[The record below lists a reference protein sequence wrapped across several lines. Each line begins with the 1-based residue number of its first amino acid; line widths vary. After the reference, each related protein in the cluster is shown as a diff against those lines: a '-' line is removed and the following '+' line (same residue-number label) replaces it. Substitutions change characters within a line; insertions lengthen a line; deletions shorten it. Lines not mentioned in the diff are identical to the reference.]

1 MSECHKVKSNFLN
14 EPKNKFAFMHWP
26 RWGQIHLF
34 VAVDD
39 VPRLVVDG
47 VFAVSLGGGAL
58 PTSWEG
64 SAFERSTYS
73 GISISCRLFQGKVV
87 RGG

>member
-1 MSECHKVKSNFLN
+1 MSLRTSLRSCSGFGEG
-14 EPKNKFAFMHWP
+14 KF
-26 RWGQIHLF
+26 IDLF

-73 GISISCRLFQGKVV
+73 GISISYGSFREKSLGVGNACGS
-87 RGG
+87 

>member
-1 MSECHKVKSNFLN
+1 MSLRTSLRSCTGLGEG
-14 EPKNKFAFMHWP
+14 KF
-26 RWGQIHLF
+26 IYLF

-87 RGG
+87 RGW